1 MARWPAVSRP
11 RSAAARARRRSRRA
25 TWWATALAAV
35 LAVALLTATDLGADA
50 GLPDLLGAHRPT
62 GDVVGVTEVQ
72 LAQARQELAALE
84 VAGRAPMT
92 GYDRDQF
99 GQAWS
104 DVDRNGCDTRNDVLR
119 RDLTDVVLDERTG
132 GCVVLTGTLV
142 DPYGGGTVHFERGER
157 SAEVQVDHVVALADA
172 WQKGAQQWTP
182 EQRELFA
189 NDPANLLAVDGPLNQ
204 QKGAGDAAT
213 WLPPER
219 GFRCRYVLLQVRVKA
234 AYGLR
239 VTAAER
245 DAMERW
251 LDRCVVV
258 EGP

>member
-1 MARWPAVSRP
+1 MRR
-11 RSAAARARRRSRRA
+11 RRRSRA
-25 TWWATALAAV
+25 ATALATLVSV
-35 LAVALLTATDLGADA
+35 LLAGALLTATDVGADA
-50 GLPDLLGAHRPT
+50 GLPDLLGARRPT
-62 GDVVGVTEVQ
+62 GHVVGVTQVQ
-72 LAQARQELAALE
+72 LDRAREDLASLE

-99 GQAWS
+99 GQAWA
-104 DVDRNGCDTRNDVLR
+104 DADRNGCDTRNDVLR

-142 DPYGGGTVHFERGER
+142 DPYGGGTIAFERGER
-157 SAEVQVDHVVALADA
+157 SADVQVDHVVALADA

-182 EQRELFA
+182 AQRELFA

-245 DAMERW
+245 DAMDRW
-251 LDRCVVV
+251 LDRCVVL